1 MDTAIHN
8 ALVDRRPARW
18 RLPRWSLR
26 GLLVLVTLT
35 AMIFAFYASF
45 VRSKQIE
52 EQAMSE
58 LTSHLPGGV
67 RLVVERDLIGPP
79 LVKQWL
85 PRHPLLV
92 RVTRISVHS
101 DGAVGMRSEA
111 GLQHIETGLTDA
123 QLAKLAQHLTDFSY
137 LNSLCLESDLIT
149 CVGLAHLAQVKQLK
163 RLDLRCPQVTESG
176 IRQLETAIPG
186 LRVFD
191 D

>member
-1 MDTAIHN
+1 MDAAIHN
-8 ALVDRRPARW
+8 ASDDRRRARW

-45 VRSKQIE
+45 VRSKQIDE
-52 EQAMSE
+52 RAMAE
-58 LTSHLPGGV
+58 LPAHLAGSSKF
-67 RLVVERDLIGPP
+67 VVESDFIGPSFA
-79 LVKQWL
+79 KRWL
-85 PRHPLLV
+85 RQYPLLM
-92 RVTRISVHS
+92 RVSRISVYS
-101 DGAVGMRSEA
+101 DGAVAMRSEA
-111 GLQHIETGLTDA
+111 GLHRIETGQTDA
-123 QLAKLAQHLTDFSY
+123 QLAKFAGHLTQFAY
-137 LNSLCLESDLIT
+137 LNSLLLESDQIT
-149 CVGLAHLAQVKQLK
+149 NDGLAHLAQVKQLK